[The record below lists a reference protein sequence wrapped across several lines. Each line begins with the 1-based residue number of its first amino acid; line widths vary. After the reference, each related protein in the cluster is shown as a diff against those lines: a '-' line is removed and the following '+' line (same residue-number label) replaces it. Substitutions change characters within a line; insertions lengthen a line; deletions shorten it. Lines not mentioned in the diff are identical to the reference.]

1 MKILIAGGTA
11 PFAGWLAAQ
20 LLRDGHTVRV
30 TAASPPAAP
39 LPPGAEFVHCGL
51 GHDEEYA
58 LGEAVW
64 FGVEQIVLLTNC
76 MHGLRWRRAPG
87 RRLARPRHPRR
98 LQPPVRRL
106 RSRGPACGRRQLPRR
121 L

>member
-76 MHGLRWRRAPG
+76 TAFAGAAPQG
-87 RRLARPRHPRR
+87 DAWLDLAT
-98 LQPPVRRL
+98 
-106 RSRGPACGRRQLPRR
+106 RGAYNLLCAACGRERR
-121 L
+121 DRAGS